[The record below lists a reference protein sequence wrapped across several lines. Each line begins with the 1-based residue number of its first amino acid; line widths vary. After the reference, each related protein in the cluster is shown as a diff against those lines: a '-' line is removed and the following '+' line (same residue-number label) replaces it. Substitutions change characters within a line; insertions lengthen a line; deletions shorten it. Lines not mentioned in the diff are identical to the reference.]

1 MKNELEERGYFTA
14 GNGAAF
20 SRRSM
25 IMDVFSN
32 VPVRNRLLPMILGMA
47 WLAGCRPAAD
57 SSADAVRPPDASARG
72 SAAAVQ
78 TAAEPIP
85 YPVLPDPLTGDWM
98 KAQAEAEASR
108 LAEAFADDVEA
119 LDLQATV
126 HRMSGRN
133 DEAVEIWR
141 RCLELRPGFI
151 RAYVPMISV
160 ARRKGDYPEAERLG
174 RECLRLDPLQVE
186 ARGLLAAVL
195 FEQGR
200 YDAAI
205 EAVLAG
211 QAIGAVNAE
220 ALFFQGQA
228 LQKKQE
234 HERAVTALREAIR
247 LEPNYTRAYYAL
259 SVSLSRLGRKEEAD
273 QARAKFRELQG
284 RDMAANAAIL
294 QVESE
299 AFVRRTVASV
309 FQRAGEIWANKGRV
323 EDAERCWLFAAVLV
337 PDDPAPRLK
346 LGTLYQSTNRPGLV
360 RGVLDELGPVELRDP
375 KLLHA
380 RGLLFLRSG
389 VYDAAE
395 RDFLSLLEMTP
406 QSAEA
411 FSLLA
416 QTYLTMGGKNAEALR
431 AADAAVRLAPTKENL
446 LVLAVACAE
455 TGDRDSALRIAG
467 ELLQRDPQSP
477 EAHRLY
483 EMLRGGDR

>member
-1 MKNELEERGYFTA
+1 
-14 GNGAAF
+14 
-20 SRRSM
+20 
-25 IMDVFSN
+25 
-32 VPVRNRLLPMILGMA
+32 MILGLTLA
-47 WLAGCRPAAD
+47 AGCRPAAAPP
-57 SSADAVRPPDASARG
+57 ADTGRSPEASARR
-72 SAAAVQ
+72 SAAGAVESQ
-78 TAAEPIP
+78 AERVP
-85 YPVLPDPLTGDWM
+85 YPTLPDPLTGDWM
-98 KAQAEAEASR
+98 KAQAEAEAAR
-108 LAEAFADDVEA
+108 LAEAFADDAEA
-119 LDLQATV
+119 MDLQATV

-133 DEAVEIWR
+133 DEAIAIWK
-141 RCLELRPGFI
+141 RCLELRPDFI
-151 RAYVPMISV
+151 QAYVPMISV
-160 ARRKGDYPEAERLG
+160 ARRKGDYPEAERLA
-174 RECLRLDPLQVE
+174 RECLRLDPLQVA

-211 QAIGAVNAE
+211 QAISAVNAE

-228 LQKKQE
+228 FQKKQE
-234 HERAVTALREAIR
+234 HERAVAALREAIR

-309 FQRAGEIWANKGRV
+309 FQRAGEIWASKGRG

-337 PDDPAPRLK
+337 PNDPAPRLK
-346 LGTLYQSTNRPGLV
+346 LGTLYQSMNRPGLV
-360 RGVLDELGPVELRDP
+360 RGVLDELGSAKLRDP
-375 KLLHA
+375 ELLRA

-389 VYDAAE
+389 AYNAAE
-395 RDFLSLLEMTP
+395 RDFQAWLETAP
-406 QSAEA
+406 QSADA
-411 FSLLA
+411 YSLLA